1 MDLMGSDALQS
12 EDDMRRMWGDSIK
25 AVKCQHARITY
36 DDFLLL
42 MKGQSQ
48 ELPGAP
54 CLISS
59 PAGTDLKVITS
70 SSVHGRG
77 SDGKLNDTPLSMD
90 DDNDIQ
96 TAGEHQRLHHHQQK
110 K

>member
-1 MDLMGSDALQS
+1 LVEQYITLDDIMDLMGSAAVQS
-12 EDDMRRMWGDSIK
+12 EDAMRRMWGDSIK

-54 CLISS
+54 CLLPS
-59 PAGTDLKVITS
+59 PADIDLGASAS
-70 SSVHGRG
+70 S
-77 SDGKLNDTPLSMD
+77 PLSMD
-90 DDNDIQ
+90 DDEDIQ
-96 TAGEHQRLHHHQQK
+96 TAIYTADERHHLRHPK